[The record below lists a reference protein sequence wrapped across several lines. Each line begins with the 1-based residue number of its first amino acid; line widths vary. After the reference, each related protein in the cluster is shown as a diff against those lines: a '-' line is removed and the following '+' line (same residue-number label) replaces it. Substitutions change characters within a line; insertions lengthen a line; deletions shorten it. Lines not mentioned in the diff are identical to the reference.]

1 MSLERDDPKECQG
14 FLDSDLWSIP
24 RVAFLSLKTVHC
36 FTDPPGCAWSVER
49 RGYLRS
55 RRGSQDMVGGDKPLI
70 VDSVE
75 EYPF

>member
-1 MSLERDDPKECQG
+1 MIRKNVRV
-14 FLDSDLWSIP
+14 FLILICGPIP